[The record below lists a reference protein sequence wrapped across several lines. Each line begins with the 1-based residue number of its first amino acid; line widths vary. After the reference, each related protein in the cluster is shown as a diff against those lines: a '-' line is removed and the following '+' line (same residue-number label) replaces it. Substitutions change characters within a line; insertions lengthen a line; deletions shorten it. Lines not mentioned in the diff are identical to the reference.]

1 MTITYNDAL
10 HNLDAYALNRK
21 FEKDVDIDVEGELNS
36 PSALEAVRIIS
47 MRDPDVVTKTNF
59 VYGLLLNTR
68 VTIRLKGETIAC
80 FNVND
85 NMSLEAVDCFQ
96 KFPAIMAY
104 FLEAIYGVF
113 LKNCYPQLNESKTT
127 V

>member
-1 MTITYNDAL
+1 MIITHEDAL
-10 HNLDAYALNRK
+10 HNLDTYALNRK
-21 FEKDVDIDVEGELNS
+21 FEKDIDIEIEGDLNS
-36 PSALEAVRIIS
+36 PGALDAVRILSI
-47 MRDPDVVTKTNF
+47 RDPDIVTKTNF

-68 VTIRLKGETIAC
+68 VTIRLKDETIAS

-85 NMSLEAVDCFQ
+85 NMSLEAIDCFQ
-96 KFPAIMAY
+96 KFPAVMAY

-127 V
+127 D